1 MEIQENIENI
11 RNLILTHKKPSHQTT
26 NKKEVSVR
34 CPYCGDSK
42 SNQSATHMY
51 IEMKPP
57 FRFHCF
63 KCETSGVLNQET
75 FRDLGIFNTE
85 LSLSVINANK
95 SFRSNKGI
103 QKVSYKK
110 RKLINTPVDSLASMN
125 AVNYFNNRYGT
136 NFTNE
141 FIVNTFKAVTDPL
154 NFFKEN
160 NIFVPNGVFDYSNA
174 IGFISSDSSHIVF
187 RDIGGRSEKRYNNL
201 NIIPNDDVS
210 TISKTY
216 NISGNIDIMQEKTT
230 LVITEG
236 IFDIIGV
243 YNHFYQNTDNTIFAA
258 ACGKA
263 YNAVI
268 LNYIRMG
275 FLNLDVVIFSDA
287 DVNIN
292 FYKAL
297 KNNSPYLKNS
307 RITVFYNDLYD
318 PKTGYGKDYGVRKED
333 IKLKKII
340 I

>member
-1 MEIQENIENI
+1 MDILDNIETI
-11 RNLILTHKKPSHQTT
+11 RNLILTNKKPSHQTT
-26 NKKEVSVR
+26 NKKEISVR

-42 SNQSATHMY
+42 SNLSATHLY

-57 FRFHCF
+57 FKFHCF
-63 KCETSGVLNQET
+63 KCETSGVLSQEV
-75 FRDLGIFNTE
+75 FRDLGIFNTD
-85 LSLSVINANK
+85 LSLAIINANK
-95 SFRSNKGI
+95 QFRSNSGI

-110 RKLINTPVDSLASMN
+110 HKLINNAYDSYSSRN
-125 AVNYFNNRYGT
+125 AVLYFNNRYGT
-136 NFTNE
+136 NYSNE
-141 FIVNTFKAVTDPL
+141 SLIRAFRAVTDPIQ
-154 NFFKEN
+154 FFKDN
-160 NIFVPNGVFDYSNA
+160 NIKVPDGIFDYSNA

-187 RDIGGRSEKRYNNL
+187 RDISGKSKKRYNNL
-201 NIIPNDDVS
+201 NLFPYDDIS
-210 TISKTY
+210 SISKTY
-216 NISGNIDIMQEKTT
+216 NIPTDIDIMKEKVT

-243 YNHFYQNTDNTIFAA
+243 YNHFYNNEKNMIFAA

-275 FLNLDVVIFSDA
+275 FLNLDIVIYSDA

-292 FYKAL
+292 FYRSL
-297 KNNSPYLKNS
+297 KSNSPYLKNS
-307 RITVFYNDLYD
+307 KITVFYNDLYEQE
-318 PKTGYGKDYGVRKED
+318 TGYGKDYGVRKED